1 MSRAQRLGQGFAGHG
16 AAEQQGEH
24 QDAQRPVAGMTRGT
38 REAAGI
44 VSWLPGG
51 SATRRMRRACSGSLY
66 SMRQISDSAS

>member
-1 MSRAQRLGQGFAGHG
+1 
-16 AAEQQGEH
+16 
-24 QDAQRPVAGMTRGT
+24 MTRGT